1 MAIQE
6 CYSCLSLV
14 LAMDFCS
21 VNIFLYIS
29 YSKKTQKYIT
39 KKTMKYSE
47 KNEFIEKRWGGPSF
61 KLWGGVP
68 SPIFKLRG
76 GPVVTG
82 PGVLVTLLH
91 HAVKFKQT
99 NQTCSPWKL
108 NQSINVEWRLDF
120 WWREKLVNWK
130 NTEDDEIIFFKAHA
144 NRFRLISKLIRRVK
158 EK

>member
-1 MAIQE
+1 MN
-6 CYSCLSLV
+6 SLKKDEGVPLLNFEDVPV
-14 LAMDFCS
+14 LNF
-21 VNIFLYIS
+21 
-29 YSKKTQKYIT
+29 
-39 KKTMKYSE
+39 
-47 KNEFIEKRWGGPSF
+47 
-61 KLWGGVP
+61 GGVP

-130 NTEDDEIIFFKAHA
+130 NTEDDEIIFSKALA
-144 NRFRLISKLIRRVK
+144 NWFRLISKLIRRVK

>member
-61 KLWGGVP
+61 KLWGGSRVP
-68 SPIFKLRG
+68 FLNFEGVQWSRVLAAWSHFYTMPSNSSKPIKLAH
-76 GPVVTG
+76 
-82 PGVLVTLLH
+82 LENL
-91 HAVKFKQT
+91 T
-99 NQTCSPWKL
+99 NQLMLNDALIFDGERNLSTGKIQKMMKL
-108 NQSINVEWRLDF
+108 YFLKLMLIDF
-120 WWREKLVNWK
+120 G
-130 NTEDDEIIFFKAHA
+130 
-144 NRFRLISKLIRRVK
+144 
-158 EK
+158 